1 MRGNV
6 TEFPHMSKFCGP
18 STFQAAGIL
27 IPTTTQDGDGI
38 KSDKII
44 SLTTVRCT
52 EADSECLILI
62 KMTNL

>member
-1 MRGNV
+1 
-6 TEFPHMSKFCGP
+6 MSKFCGP